1 MAAEKR
7 KTKDWRPRLSEL
19 QGGTRI
25 RNIFKHIKGKFTV
38 EEIWMGGGGNSDL
51 KCLQMCADQLELME
65 NGDEDALNLAWA
77 EEQLRE

>member
-1 MAAEKR
+1 
-7 KTKDWRPRLSEL
+7 
-19 QGGTRI
+19 
-25 RNIFKHIKGKFTV
+25 
-38 EEIWMGGGGNSDL
+38 MGGGGNNDL